1 MKERHYFTD
10 NSDLPSHRKEVAC
23 SVGKRTWTF
32 VTDDGVFSKNE
43 VDRGTVVLLKALM
56 YEKLRGKILDLGCGY
71 GVIAVVLKSSFPETE
86 MTASEIN
93 PRALQ
98 LAEENAKRNSAEVK
112 FLESDGFASVEGTFD
127 VIVTNPPI
135 RAGKAVIY
143 GLFARAADFLAP
155 KGALY
160 VVIRKQQGAP
170 SALKYLQE
178 RYPRAE
184 IVGRGSGY
192 HVIRASM
199 DAVSREM

>member
-98 LAEENAKRNSAEVK
+98 LAEENAKRNGAEVK

-143 GLFARAADFLAP
+143 AMFEDAFAHLCTGGRFYA
-155 KGALY
+155 
-160 VVIRKQQGAP
+160 VIRRKQGAE
-170 SALKYLQE
+170 SAMDKL
-178 RYPRAE
+178 AE
-184 IVGRGSGY
+184 LFGSCDLIDRDKGY
-192 HVIRASM
+192 WVLRC
-199 DAVSREM
+199 VK